1 VCGMHLALARKY
13 RPQTFAEVIGQD
25 AVLKTLGTAIT
36 TGRLHHAYLFCGAR
50 GVGKTS
56 MARIFAKSIN
66 CEKGPSLSPCQTC
79 SVCREITEGRSLDVL
94 EIDAASNTGVD
105 NIRDLREQVRYLPTN
120 GKYKIYII
128 DEVHMLSNAAFNALL
143 KTLEEPPAH
152 VLFIFATTDP
162 QELPI
167 TVLSRCQKY
176 DFRKMSL
183 PILTAHLDKILASEN
198 VQAEGP
204 AVSLIAKCAQG
215 SVRDALSLLDQMI
228 GYASGKLT
236 EIDVRTALGL
246 GDRLLIQDTFRQLL
260 GHELKS
266 ALECLAELD
275 ARGLDLKL
283 FSDDLLS
290 SYRAL
295 ILCQT
300 AKVLPS
306 NLSPSEAEFFQALV
320 GHIDDSLLL
329 AQYQILYQGTV
340 ELTHAEFPR
349 TSLEIT
355 FVKMA
360 KARDAISLTELVA
373 QLMDKAPAPMQKS
386 PTPAPASRYAPSAP
400 AQPSAPTMAPKMP
413 APIPRPQPAVAPA
426 KEPIMTPSS
435 PPAQAALS
443 SDKDWYGFVRWIQN
457 KKPPLAALLA
467 SAEPQAL
474 TADQMAVSYAP
485 DSPHQSLINERT
497 AEVASFLSE
506 YFAAPMQFVIAT
518 DSTGKKKP
526 LVLAL

>member
-1 VCGMHLALARKY
+1 MHLALARKY

-25 AVLKTLGTAIT
+25 AVLKTLGSAIT

-66 CEKGPSLSPCQTC
+66 CEKGPSITPCQTC
-79 SVCREITEGRSLDVL
+79 SVCRDITEGRSLDVL

-105 NIRDLREQVRYLPTN
+105 NIRDLREQVRYLPTS
-120 GKYKIYII
+120 GKYKTYII

-183 PILTAHLDKILASEN
+183 PVLTDHLEKILTSEN
-198 VQAEGP
+198 VEAEAS

-236 EIDVRTALGL
+236 EVDVRTALGL
-246 GDRLLIQDTFRQLL
+246 GDRLLIQDAFKRLL
-260 GHELKS
+260 SDELKS
-266 ALECLAELD
+266 ALECLTELD

-290 SYRAL
+290 CYRAL

-300 AKVLPS
+300 AKALPAD
-306 NLSPSEAEFFQALV
+306 LSPSEAEFFQSLV
-320 GHIDDSLLL
+320 GQIDDSLLL
-329 AQYQILYQGTV
+329 AQYQILYQGTI
-340 ELTHAEFPR
+340 ELAHAEFPR

-373 QLMDKAPAPMQKS
+373 SLMDKAAAPNQKS
-386 PTPAPASRYAPSAP
+386 PVISSPV
-400 AQPSAPTMAPKMP
+400 Q
-413 APIPRPQPAVAPA
+413 RPQPVTQ
-426 KEPIMTPSS
+426 TPSLAPTQ
-435 PPAQAALS
+435 PPKPVATLS
-443 SDKDWYGFVRWIQN
+443 SDKNWYGFVRWIQS

-467 SAEPQAL
+467 
-474 TADQMAVSYAP
+474 
-485 DSPHQSLINERT
+485 
-497 AEVASFLSE
+497 
-506 YFAAPMQFVIAT
+506 
-518 DSTGKKKP
+518 
-526 LVLAL
+526 